1 MVRLVIMKTVYVVDD
16 ERSIL
21 EALEFMLLEEGY
33 SVKTFSRGT
42 ALLDIHGE
50 LPDVIL
56 LDVLLSG
63 EDGREIARRLK
74 SQEKTRHIPI
84 IMISA
89 HPNAA
94 VTVRECGADAFLP
107 KPFDVN
113 DLLQIVARHSNQ
125 VN

>member
-1 MVRLVIMKTVYVVDD
+1 MARKIFVVDD

-33 SVKTFSRGT
+33 DVKTASKGN
-42 ALLDIHGE
+42 ALLRLDSD

-63 EDGREIARRLK
+63 EDGREIAWKLK
-74 SQEKTRHIPI
+74 HQDKTKNIPI

-89 HPNAA
+89 HPNAE
-94 VTVRECGADAFLP
+94 TSIRECGADDFLP
-107 KPFDVN
+107 KPFDID
-113 DLLQIVARHSNQ
+113 DLLHIVEKHSNARHQSLN
-125 VN
+125 

>member
-1 MVRLVIMKTVYVVDD
+1 MKKIFVVDD

-21 EALEFMLLEEGY
+21 EALEFMLLEEGFD
-33 SVKTFSRGT
+33 VKTASRGSV
-42 ALLDIHGE
+42 LLNLDTE

-74 SQEKTRHIPI
+74 RQERTRHIPI

-89 HPNAA
+89 HPNAQQS
-94 VTVRECGADAFLP
+94 VRECGADDFLP
-107 KPFDVN
+107 KPFDM
-113 DLLQIVARHSNQ
+113 DELLHILKKHSKTLN
-125 VN
+125 